1 MAKHERRAA
10 GESCHQVDEHAR
22 LQILADS
29 RLPASRLVFFPSSLA
44 LSVHHFPP
52 RRRTHVRDE
61 RQGEQAQARHRPDR
75 GAELRPEPGARGHR
89 GPVSHGGSPKPIR
102 DPPGRIPPG
111 GPRGEPRVARA
122 APVPPAAHVSAVV
135 AHGRHARHPHPDDA
149 PRQPRVHLQPL
160 RLLRRPTHVPRRD
173 VLHAVP
179 GGPRRV
185 GRQSRR
191 LLRHRLDHPRPLAA
205 QSAASRPR

>member
-1 MAKHERRAA
+1 MAKHERRASA
-10 GESCHQVDEHAR
+10 A
-22 LQILADS
+22 
-29 RLPASRLVFFPSSLA
+29 ASRLVFFPPAWLFPW
-44 LSVHHFPP
+44 HFPP

-61 RQGEQAQARHRPDR
+61 RQGEQAHARHRPDR
-75 GAELRPEPGARGHR
+75 GAELATNPA
-89 GPVSHGGSPKPIR
+89 PVATVVQHTRGGSPRTHTRSTRGYPR
-102 DPPGRIPPG
+102 
-111 GPRGEPRVARA
+111 GPWGEPRVARA

-160 RLLRRPTHVPRRD
+160 RLLRRSAHVPRRD